1 MKTLLK
7 STALALALSLSFG
20 SVATAKTPEQ
30 PVKINITKSTAQKIK
45 TLDGL
50 NLHLQKDIPNA
61 RPKVVVVISHGLAS
75 HSGVFG
81 DFAKTLNASD
91 IAVYRFDHR
100 GHGKSD
106 GRDSIHIKS
115 YFEMVEDLRL
125 VVQKAKAEHPNM
137 PVFVLGHSMGGHISA
152 LYGTKY
158 PHDVNGFIL
167 AAGVLRYN
175 QMNFG
180 HLPRPEAPD
189 SFVNG
194 FEVAHKTLNLPI
206 PDMGVGLSLPNDPL
220 MLEKFSVSFP
230 NSFKDG
236 IKYLKDNDDKFVAP
250 VMLVSGDADL
260 YVVPKDAI
268 DFYNETNSVD
278 KSLRLYPNIGHML
291 MLDNNGKMISQDIVN
306 WIGERVK

>member
-30 PVKINITKSTAQKIK
+30 PVKLSITKSTAQKIK

-61 RPKVVVVISHGLAS
+61 KPKAVVVISHGLAS

-81 DFAKTLNASD
+81 DFAKTMNAND

-106 GRDSIHIKS
+106 GRDSIHINS

-125 VVQKAKAEHPNM
+125 VVQKAKAEHPNT

-175 QMNFG
+175 TMNFG
-180 HLPRPEAPD
+180 HLPRPEPKD
-189 SFVNG
+189 SFVDG
-194 FEVAHKTLNLPI
+194 SVSLTTLNI
-206 PDMGVGLSLPNDPL
+206 PFEGAGLSVGGDPL
-220 MLEKFSVSFP
+220 MLNKFSVSFP
-230 NSFKDG
+230 NSFKEG

-250 VMLVSGDADL
+250 VMLISGNKDVFVA
-260 YVVPKDAI
+260 PKDAI

-278 KSLRLYPNIGHML
+278 KSLILYPNFGHLL
-291 MLDNNGKMISQDIVN
+291 MLENGGQKINDDVAE
-306 WIGERVK
+306 WINERVK

>member
-20 SVATAKTPEQ
+20 NVATAKTPEQ
-30 PVKINITKSTAQKIK
+30 PVKVSITKSTAQKIK

-50 NLHLQKDIPNA
+50 NLHLQKDIPTA
-61 RPKVVVVISHGLAS
+61 RPKAVVVISHGLAS

-81 DFAKTLNASD
+81 DFAKTLNQND

-125 VVQKAKAEHPNM
+125 VVQKAKSKHPNT

-180 HLPRPEAPD
+180 HLPRPEPKD
-189 SFVNG
+189 SFVSG
-194 FEVAHKTLNLPI
+194 AVAMTTLNLPFN
-206 PDMGVGLSLPNDPL
+206 GEGLSLGGDPL

-230 NSFKDG
+230 NSFQEG

-291 MLDNNGKMISQDIVN
+291 MLDSTGKLITQDIVN
-306 WIGERVK
+306 WIGERAK